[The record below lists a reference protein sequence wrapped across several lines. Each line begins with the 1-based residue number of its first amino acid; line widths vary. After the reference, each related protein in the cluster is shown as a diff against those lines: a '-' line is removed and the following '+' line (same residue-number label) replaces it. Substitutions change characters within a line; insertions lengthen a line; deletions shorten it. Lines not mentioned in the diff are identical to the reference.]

1 MLIEDIFM
9 ESFRNSAME
18 SVDIKETA
26 IGVVESVNPIQIKV
40 DGLILYYSDLYIN
53 CDLLE
58 HTETF
63 KTLTGTVGDRTT
75 TISNGS
81 IIFNSKLSVGDKVA
95 LRETTDDRYYV
106 SGKVKGG
113 I

>member
-1 MLIEDIFM
+1 MLIEDMFM
-9 ESFRNSAME
+9 ESFRSSAME

-26 IGVVESVNPIQIKV
+26 IGVVESINPIQIKV
-40 DGLILYYSDLYIN
+40 DGLILDYSDIHVNY
-53 CDLLE
+53 DLLE

-81 IIFNSKLSVGDKVA
+81 IILNSKLSVGDKVV
-95 LRETTDDRYYV
+95 LRETTDGRYYV

>member
-1 MLIEDIFM
+1 MLIEDMFM
-9 ESFRNSAME
+9 ESFRSSAME

-26 IGVVESVNPIQIKV
+26 IGVVESVNPIKIIV
-40 DGLILYYSDLYIN
+40 DGLILEYSDLYIN
-53 CDLLE
+53 YDLLE

-81 IIFNSKLSVGDKVA
+81 IIFNSKLSVGDKVV
-95 LRETTDDRYYV
+95 LRETTDGRYYV